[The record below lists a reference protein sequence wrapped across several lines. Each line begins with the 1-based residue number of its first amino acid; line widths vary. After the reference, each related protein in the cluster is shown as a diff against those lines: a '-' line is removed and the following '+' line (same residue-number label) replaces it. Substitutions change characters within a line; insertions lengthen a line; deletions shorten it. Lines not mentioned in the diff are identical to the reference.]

1 MQKQLKRQKPHE
13 FKQGILLLIRF
24 ASHLY
29 AYINANMHT
38 YIPIYMFYMYIS
50 GCTFIYARAVQIC
63 SKVAKSSCRTH
74 LCIICKRL
82 DLYMKYQFCI
92 TKLKRCASISLNYTR
107 ELLKKKQ
114 KRSIKSTYFKIT
126 SN

>member
-29 AYINANMHT
+29 TYINANTHT

-50 GCTFIYARAVQIC
+50 GCTFIYARAVQVC
-63 SKVAKSSCRTH
+63 SKVAKSSVRTH
-74 LCIICKRL
+74 LCINLQKVGHIYEISV
-82 DLYMKYQFCI
+82 LYY
-92 TKLKRCASISLNYTR
+92 
-107 ELLKKKQ
+107 
-114 KRSIKSTYFKIT
+114 
-126 SN
+126 